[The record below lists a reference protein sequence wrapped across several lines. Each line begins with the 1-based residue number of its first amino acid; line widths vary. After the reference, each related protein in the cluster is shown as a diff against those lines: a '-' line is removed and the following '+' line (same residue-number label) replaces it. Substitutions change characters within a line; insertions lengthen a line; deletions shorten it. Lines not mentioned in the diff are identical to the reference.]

1 MATPKD
7 FNGIIKIDKNPSFR
21 FLETTQDQKDEPFT
35 IFFYRRET
43 DKYSIGEFID
53 SIGRQNIAWDG
64 PTKQLFYKDE
74 KGITYK
80 LNFQRLK

>member
-7 FNGIIKIDKNPSFR
+7 FNGIIKFNKNPSFR
-21 FLETTQDQKDEPFT
+21 FLETVEDQTEEPFT

-53 SIGRQNIAWDG
+53 SIGNQNIGWDA
-64 PTKQLFYKDE
+64 PTKQLFYKDAR
-74 KGITYK
+74 GVTYK

>member
-1 MATPKD
+1 MTPKG
-7 FNGIIKIDKNPSFR
+7 FNGIIKFDKNPSFR

-53 SIGRQNIAWDG
+53 SIGYENIGWDT
-64 PTKQLFYKDE
+64 PTKQLFYKDA

-80 LNFQRLK
+80 LNFQKLK